1 MNKPHQPLRGLLA
14 VATAML
20 GFVLSAGAQAQSVPA
35 DPAPKKVALI
45 AAIGDRIS
53 IVRQKRQVGS
63 HLEPYTRQHAQVD
76 PQPLNNLV
84 LKGLDDGFAQSA
96 PDTQRIFLRWTPPA
110 EEQRYLADG
119 MNLAREQR
127 MESMLVAHLRTL
139 PEREQWDE
147 IVAVLPKW
155 YYTGVKGMG
164 DKLAGVGI
172 YIQPLASE
180 VPDDLGGTEGMQSM
194 SMVSTNNG
202 DHDTATV
209 DPKTGEK
216 GNNSTFVAMF
226 MYMQK
231 ITFDAKTLAVKSREV
246 RRDNVKYYDP
256 NSDAL
261 DVGKMF
267 DTAVLAKGLSEVV
280 EKSARKAITG
290 NVIVS
295 DLKEVPQP
303 QPAPVKKP

>member
-1 MNKPHQPLRGLLA
+1 MQQVPKPQQHLYGQITALMGQSYVLHTPEAIRDALRRGTQCVHHPSKAGPFYL
-14 VATAML
+14 ML
-20 GFVLSAGAQAQSVPA
+20 
-35 DPAPKKVALI
+35 
-45 AAIGDRIS
+45 
-53 IVRQKRQVGS
+53 
-63 HLEPYTRQHAQVD
+63 
-76 PQPLNNLV
+76 PLNTQPQV
-84 LKGLDDGFAQSA
+84 VRDLD
-96 PDTQRIFLRWTPPA
+96 
-110 EEQRYLADG
+110 
-119 MNLAREQR
+119 
-127 MESMLVAHLRTL
+127 LRTL

-267 DTAVLAKGLSEVV
+267 NTAVLAKGLSEVV